1 MKFPAIILFSASH
14 LTSTIVS
21 FAEIDFN
28 KDIKPILSEN
38 CYYCHGPDENTREAK
53 LRLDDFDSAIAEK
66 NGIAAI
72 VPNHPDDS
80 ELVFRIISDDP
91 EEILPPPESKLKL
104 TQNQKNLLKEWIKSG
119 AKYDEHWAFIKPDKP
134 KLKTEQHP
142 IDELVAKTLKQSE
155 LEPSQEADPATTCLS
170 NYF

>member
-1 MKFPAIILFSASH
+1 MKFPAIILFSAFH

-80 ELVFRIISDDP
+80 ELVYRIISDDP
-91 EEILPPPESKLKL
+91 EEIMPPPESKLKL

-119 AKYDEHWAFIKPDKP
+119 AKYDEHWAFIKP
-134 KLKTEQHP
+134 ENQ
-142 IDELVAKTLKQSE
+142 
-155 LEPSQEADPATTCLS
+155 
-170 NYF
+170 N